1 MKRLEA
7 NVYGQVQGVSFRM
20 ATRRVAQSLGLR
32 GWVRNELDG
41 SVHVVAEG
49 DEAALR
55 KLLAFLH
62 EGPPAARVVRVD
74 ADWREATRSFSSFQV
89 RM

>member
-7 NVYGQVQGVSFRM
+7 SVFGQVQGVSFRM
-20 ATRRVAQSLGLR
+20 AARRIAQSLGLR
-32 GWVRNELDG
+32 GWVRNERDG
-41 SVHVVAEG
+41 SVRLVAEG

-55 KLLAFLH
+55 KFLAFLH

-74 ADWREATRSFSSFQV
+74 AEWQEATRAFSSFQV

>member
-7 NVYGQVQGVSFRM
+7 SVYGQVQGVSFRV
-20 ATRRVAQSLGLR
+20 AIRRIAQSLGLR
-32 GWVRNELDG
+32 GWVRNEMDG
-41 SVHVVAEG
+41 SVRVVAEG

-55 KLLAFLH
+55 KLLAYLH
-62 EGPPAARVVRVD
+62 EGPPLARVVRVD
-74 ADWREATRSFSSFQV
+74 TEWREATRAFSSFQV

>member
-7 NVYGQVQGVSFRM
+7 SVYGQVQGVSFRM

-55 KLLAFLH
+55 KLLAYLH
-62 EGPPAARVVRVD
+62 EGPPAARVVRVE
-74 ADWREATRSFSSFQV
+74 AAWRGATRSFSSFQV

>member
-7 NVYGQVQGVSFRM
+7 SVYGQVQGVSFRV
-20 ATRRVAQSLGLR
+20 ASRRIAQSLGLR
-32 GWVRNELDG
+32 GWVRNEMDG
-41 SVHVVAEG
+41 SVRVVAEG
-49 DEAALR
+49 EEATLR
-55 KLLAFLH
+55 KFLAYLH

-74 ADWREATRSFSSFQV
+74 AEWREATRAFSSFQV